1 MSRMNKNS
9 KKIFGTLVVW
19 LFILTS
25 FTTTIVSGDTIETPE
40 PILVGVAGDEPIL
53 TEAIGIIA
61 SHGLH
66 ASPLIKDVRFIAV
79 EDLTLETKVDLLLT
93 SKNELQSLDPS
104 RMELV
109 RTLFQ
114 QEVPIVVLSD
124 TRVEEPTPTQT
135 IAPGELL
142 DLANSITDND
152 IKKHLEKAAD
162 EIKIAEDYMLED
174 KCEESFEHTHKA
186 VNFLEKVNEK
196 GYDVTNI
203 IDILINGV
211 ENKVQETIFNA
222 KMRVDANN
230 THLQKA
236 QEKFD
241 LTIQKLSENNYDA
254 ALEQF
259 KNSYKHA
266 SKALENALPEQPEE
280 TETPELVACTL
291 NTLGISDGP
300 MAILDQNIGI
310 YGIRIKKPIIGGGG
324 STDPIF
330 EEIFI
335 VVENYEDAV
344 ISAGE
349 WSMQDFS
356 VTTTTSGAWQMKR
369 TCEWLYS
376 YTKIEIRYGFDS
388 YQLNDNQAGTN
399 WYRLD
404 TNYHTLIKQYIAN
417 ANECGYYVSKKV
429 LKIDV
434 DYYNNAVEM
443 WDYGPTTTTG
453 STTTGYTIGGG
464 LSGYT
469 PGFDASYS
477 YSWNT
482 LDVSTTS
489 YSSYSYDYA
498 KWVETF
504 AGAGNWWAWP
514 YYTRP
519 CAAARAAFAS
529 YPSVIT
535 QLGSNP
541 SSLYFK
547 VDTTT
552 YYKYHTMYWCG
563 LWLQVNTYTYSISPS
578 GSVRIV

>member
-1 MSRMNKNS
+1 MSRMSKNS
-9 KKIFGTLVVW
+9 KKIFGSLVVW

-25 FTTTIVSGDTIETPE
+25 FTTIVSGDTATETPE
-40 PILVGVAGDEPIL
+40 SILIGVAGDEPIL
-53 TEAIGIIA
+53 TEAIDIIA
-61 SHGLH
+61 AHGLH

-104 RMELV
+104 KVDLI

-114 QEVPIVVLSD
+114 REVPIVVLSD
-124 TRVEEPTPTQT
+124 TRVEEPVGTQT
-135 IAPGELL
+135 IAPDGLL
-142 DLANSITDND
+142 YLINSITDKDAKNY
-152 IKKHLEKAAD
+152 LEKAVD
-162 EIKIAEDYMLED
+162 DIKIAENYMLED
-174 KCEESFEHTHKA
+174 KYEESFEHTHKA
-186 VNFLEKVNEK
+186 VNFLEKVNKK

-211 ENKVQETIFNA
+211 ENKIQETIFNA
-222 KMRVDANN
+222 KTRVDANN

-241 LTIQKLSENNYDA
+241 LAIQKLSENNYDA

-259 KNSYKHA
+259 KNAYKHA
-266 SKALENALPEQPEE
+266 SKALEDALPEHPEE
-280 TETPELVACTL
+280 TEAPELVACTL

-310 YGIRIKKPIIGGGG
+310 YGIRIETPIR
-324 STDPIF
+324 DPIF
-330 EEIFI
+330 REIFI

-349 WSMQDFS
+349 WSVHDFS
-356 VTTTTSGAWQMKR
+356 VTTTTDGAWQMKR
-369 TCEWLYS
+369 ACEWIYS
-376 YTKIEIRYGFDS
+376 YTKIEVRYGFTS

-404 TNYHTLIKQYIAN
+404 TNYHTLIKQYIGN
-417 ANECGYYVSKKV
+417 SVECGYYVSKKV

-434 DYYNNAVEM
+434 DYYNTAVEM
-443 WDYGPTTTTG
+443 WDYGPTTSTG

-477 YSWNT
+477 YSWST
-482 LDVSTTS
+482 PDVSTTS
-489 YSSYSYDYA
+489 YSSYSDDYA
-498 KWVETF
+498 KWVENF
-504 AGAGNWWAWP
+504 AGAGGWWAWP
-514 YYTRP
+514 YYTQP

-529 YPSVIT
+529 YPSVIA

-541 SSLYFK
+541 GRLYFK

-552 YYKYHTMYWCG
+552 YYKYHTMQWY
-563 LWLQVNTYTYSISPS
+563 LFYLVVNTYTYSISPS

>member
-9 KKIFGTLVVW
+9 KKIFGALVVW

-25 FTTTIVSGDTIETPE
+25 FTTIVSGETTAETPE
-40 PILVGVAGDEPIL
+40 SILIGVAGDEPIL
-53 TEAIGIIA
+53 TEAIDIIA

-104 RMELV
+104 KVDLI

-114 QEVPIVVLSD
+114 REVPIVVLSD
-124 TRVEEPTPTQT
+124 TRVEGPAATQT
-135 IAPGELL
+135 ITPEELQCL
-142 DLANSITDND
+142 INSISDKD
-152 IKKHLEKAAD
+152 AKKHLEKAAD
-162 EIKIAEDYMLED
+162 EIKIADDYMLED
-174 KCEESFEHTHKA
+174 KYEESFEHTHKA
-186 VNFLEKVNEK
+186 VNFLEKVNKK

-222 KMRVDANN
+222 KMRVDANDA
-230 THLQKA
+230 HLQKA

-241 LTIQKLSENNYDA
+241 LAIQKLSENNYDA
-254 ALEQF
+254 GLEQF
-259 KNSYKHA
+259 KNAYKHA
-266 SKALENALPEQPEE
+266 SKALENALPEQPGE
-280 TETPELVACTL
+280 TETPELIACTL

-300 MAILDQNIGI
+300 MAILDNNVGI
-310 YGIRIKKPIIGGGG
+310 YGIRIEKPILG
-324 STDPIF
+324 DPIF
-330 EEIFI
+330 REIVI

-356 VTTTTSGAWQMKR
+356 VITTTDGAWQMKR
-369 TCEWLYS
+369 TCEWLYD
-376 YTKIEIRYGFDS
+376 YTKIEVRYGFTS
-388 YQLNDNQAGTN
+388 YQLNDNQASTN

-404 TNYHTLIKQYIAN
+404 TNYHTLIKQYIGN
-417 ANECGYYVSKKV
+417 SVECGYYVSKKV
-429 LKIDV
+429 LNIDV
-434 DYYNNAVEM
+434 DYYNTAVDM

-477 YSWNT
+477 YSWST
-482 LDVSTTS
+482 LDVRALGQYSHTTPHHL
-489 YSSYSYDYA
+489 
-498 KWVETF
+498 EF
-504 AGAGNWWAWP
+504 Q
-514 YYTRP
+514 
-519 CAAARAAFAS
+519 C
-529 YPSVIT
+529 
-535 QLGSNP
+535 L
-541 SSLYFK
+541 
-547 VDTTT
+547 
-552 YYKYHTMYWCG
+552 
-563 LWLQVNTYTYSISPS
+563 
-578 GSVRIV
+578 